1 MPVPVMSPVIQ
12 QASYVFAP
20 SCTCIRAM
28 VQRNLDCWG
37 DKTSAVTSDTRPD
50 ADRHRQK
57 HQKRSRRDEAE
68 TSSGSSSSSSTV
80 RERRKRERKKERKQ
94 EKRKAKKEK
103 KEKKEQK
110 ARKERKAGGHV
121 DGREND
127 THRQLPTVYAPP
139 PPDVAAEA
147 PPPTPE
153 PCSLPGA
160 KRPEQAE
167 AERVAGQRVVKVWD
181 PSLGVERS
189 VRANGEV
196 VEQCVRAA
204 CLMSR
209 RPARARAR
217 TVIHTQALRRP
228 SAPPAD
234 GPTAHSPRRPHG
246 PSAALTHQVSRAA
259 SRTLQHDKAR
269 HVPTVAGPTRTLG
282 PTAAG
287 PERDTGPDAYTGRD
301 KFPSQHPW
309 FGYK

>member
-1 MPVPVMSPVIQ
+1 
-12 QASYVFAP
+12 
-20 SCTCIRAM
+20 M

-234 GPTAHSPRRPHG
+234 GPTAHSPRAPRSIRSTYAPG
-246 PSAALTHQVSRAA
+246 LA
-259 SRTLQHDKAR
+259 SRISNAAAR
-269 HVPTVAGPTRTLG
+269 QGASC
-282 PTAAG
+282 
-287 PERDTGPDAYTGRD
+287 PDGGRAD
-301 KFPSQHPW
+301 EDAWPHSGWPREGH
-309 FGYK
+309 GA